1 MNPWMVI
8 TMIKEKI
15 KLLYEAIKE
24 TEGSNANEVYE
35 FVNQLLDAA
44 PDYVA
49 NVIKCEFKVQVAD
62 FSDASQYRYA
72 KETYLLRR
80 EIFLNSWKVIVS
92 ALNRICV
99 KYNVKAIF
107 EDEHKLDD
115 YALQIVEEYFS

>member
-1 MNPWMVI
+1 MVI

-80 EIFLNSWKVIVS
+80 EIFLNSWKVTVS

>member
-1 MNPWMVI
+1 MVI

-15 KLLYEAIKE
+15 ELLYEAIKE

-80 EIFLNSWKVIVS
+80 EIFLNSWKVTVS
-92 ALNRICV
+92 ALTRICV
-99 KYNVKAIF
+99 EYNVKAIF